1 MGGEVF
7 RHQMEDE
14 LRPTE
19 RPHSAPPRFS
29 PLCAGK
35 RDVCLIGGGGL
46 FFSFSLSTSSQTGLS
61 ASLPPSLTRSLFTGE
76 AEAEAEAE
84 AEEANCTASAATPLS
99 FSPPSLSP
107 PLIVVGGGGRSSLL
121 LLLLAL
127 PVFSR
132 GD

>member
-84 AEEANCTASAATPLS
+84 EANCTASAATPLS

-107 PLIVVGGGGRSSLL
+107 PLIVVGGGARSSLL